1 MISNK
6 VFQINILEEIG
17 GWRGK
22 VKKLNT
28 KHLFC
33 QSTYLVMFA
42 VLRVEQNTL
51 STTGLTQLYNGQ
63 MPFCG
68 KNQFLDDP

>member
-1 MISNK
+1 MAGKGEEVKYKAFVLSEH
-6 VFQINILEEIG
+6 ILM
-17 GWRGK
+17 
-22 VKKLNT
+22 
-28 KHLFC
+28 
-33 QSTYLVMFA
+33 VMFGI
-42 VLRVEQNTL
+42 LRVEQNTL